1 MKYEKFEAE
10 LATLKKFFPLYCGDK
25 HTNQELKSFI
35 LDYRG
40 QSYSFT
46 LNLCSECTKLIN
58 YSFARLQACPHDEK
72 PKCRSCANPCYAK
85 KEWKMVAAVM
95 RYSGT
100 QTKIQQVKD
109 FFTLK
114 KELKIS

>member
-10 LATLKKFFPLYCGDK
+10 LATLQKFFPLYCHDK
-25 HTNQELKSFI
+25 HDT
-35 LDYRG
+35 
-40 QSYSFT
+40 QSKRVFALEYAERNYSFS
-46 LNLCSECTKLIN
+46 LNLCPECETLIR

-72 PKCRSCANPCYAK
+72 PKCRTCSKPCYAK

-100 QTKIQQVKD
+100 QVKIQQVKE
-109 FFTLK
+109 FFSFK